1 MDHYLD
7 SHNIKAMFKKLKF
20 WFDFIKRVIEGYEAT
35 VDIHGYSP
43 LADKRSVK
51 GKPNVQSNKTK

>member
-1 MDHYLD
+1 
-7 SHNIKAMFKKLKF
+7 MFKKLKF

-51 GKPNVQSNKTK
+51 GKPNVQSSKTK